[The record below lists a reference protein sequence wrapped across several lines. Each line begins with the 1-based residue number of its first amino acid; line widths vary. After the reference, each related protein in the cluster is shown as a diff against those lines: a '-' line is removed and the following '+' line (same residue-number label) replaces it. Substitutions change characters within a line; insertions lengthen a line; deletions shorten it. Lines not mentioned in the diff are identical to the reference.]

1 LGLTVPCP
9 AADWNP
15 VRLRAQPIDDPSE
28 VRSRVQSLAAG
39 VRLVLFSTA
48 AGLIYTFATFDGPHR
63 PSLFALWG
71 TMAVFGLLTW
81 LLPHERIVR
90 SRHRETFFLLWSV
103 GQIALIG
110 LLAASDGGTKSPLA
124 LLFFLPVAFAALSY
138 PLLSVVLIGAVDVL
152 TFVGVGLAATQPAPD
167 PVHLGFFATCLAIT
181 AVMCAWEANDHERQR
196 DDLAR
201 ISRADPLTGCLNRR
215 GFEERLDAEIDSG
228 MRTGRRTALV
238 VLDLDHFKDV
248 NDTRGHDAGDKLLRW
263 VVETTEEILR
273 PMDSL
278 GRLGGDEFAI
288 LVPGAGPVEGQ
299 EVAQRVQDA
308 LAVRVGVSTGIA
320 SFPADGADRDEL
332 HRYADADL
340 YAAKNGRKP
349 DKTPGSREL
358 SWAAALAR
366 AVDLRMSVPDE
377 HSTVVAHYAAAIAQ
391 RIGWNGAELAM
402 LRMAAMLH
410 DVGKVSVPDR
420 ILRKPGPL
428 SLEEYEQIK
437 DHPVAGAEIVAQI
450 DGLQPIV
457 DWIRHSHEHVDGSGY
472 PDGLIGE
479 DIPMASRVLLVA
491 DAFDA
496 MTSHRPYGAA
506 MPPDIAL
513 EELRANAGKQFD
525 ARCVAALD
533 AYLTEAAAA
542 GESATL
548 LDLQGGLEATA

>member
-1 LGLTVPCP
+1 MRAP
-9 AADWNP
+9 A
-15 VRLRAQPIDDPSE
+15 IDDAAE
-28 VRSRVQSLAAG
+28 VRNRVQSIAAG
-39 VRLVLFSTA
+39 VRLMLFGTA
-48 AGLIYTFATFDGPHR
+48 AGLTYSFATLDGPHR
-63 PSLFALWG
+63 GQLIALFGGMAAL
-71 TMAVFGLLTW
+71 GLLMW
-81 LLPHERIVR
+81 ALPSELIVR

-103 GQIALIG
+103 AHIALIG
-110 LLAASDGGTKSPLA
+110 ALASSDGGAKSPLA
-124 LLFFLPVAFAALSY
+124 LLFFLPVSFAALSY
-138 PLLSVVLIGAVDVL
+138 PLPSVVVIGAVDVL
-152 TFVGVGLAATQPAPD
+152 TFVGAGLLHANPTPD
-167 PVHLGFFATCLAIT
+167 PVHLGFFATCLDMT
-181 AVMCAWEANDHERQR
+181 ALLCAWVAHDHDQQR
-196 DDLAR
+196 EDLAH

-248 NDTRGHDAGDKLLRW
+248 NDTRGHEAGDKLLRW
-263 VVETTEEILR
+263 VVSSVDEVLR

-320 SFPADGADRDEL
+320 SFPADGADREEL
-332 HRYADADL
+332 HRHADADL
-340 YAAKNGRKP
+340 YAAKHGRKP
-349 DKTPGSREL
+349 DTTPGSREL

-391 RIGWNGAELAM
+391 RIGWAGPELAM

-410 DVGKVSVPDR
+410 DVGKGSVPDR
-420 ILRKPGPL
+420 IPRKPGPL
-428 SLEEYEQIK
+428 SLDEYEEIK

-457 DWIRHSHEHVDGSGY
+457 EWIRHSHEHVDGSGY
-472 PDGLIGE
+472 PDGLIGDE
-479 DIPMASRVLLVA
+479 IPHASRILLVA

-506 MPPDIAL
+506 MPPHIAL
-513 EELRANAGKQFD
+513 EELNGNAGKQFD
-525 ARCVAALD
+525 ATCVVALEEHL
-533 AYLTEAAAA
+533 AEAAASGEPGVIA
-542 GESATL
+542 GI
-548 LDLQGGLEATA
+548 

>member
-1 LGLTVPCP
+1 MTGPGQVPIEDP
-9 AADWNP
+9 A
-15 VRLRAQPIDDPSE
+15 V
-28 VRSRVQSLAAG
+28 VRSRTDSIAAG
-39 VRLVLFSTA
+39 VRLTLGSAGAGAVYVA
-48 AGLIYTFATFDGPHR
+48 ATWESPNRGLLAW
-63 PSLFALWG
+63 LFAG
-71 TMAVFGLLTW
+71 IAASGLLVW
-81 LLPHERIVR
+81 ALPSERIVR
-90 SRHRETFFLLWSV
+90 SRLREPFFLLWSV
-103 GQIALIG
+103 VHVFLIAALT
-110 LLAASDGGTKSPLA
+110 AADGGATSPLA
-124 LLFFLPVAFAALSY
+124 LLFFLPLAFAALSY
-138 PLLSVVLIGAVDVL
+138 PLPSVVAIGAVDVL
-152 TFVGVGLAATQPAPD
+152 AFVGVGVLVGAIDT
-167 PVHLGFFATCLAIT
+167 VYLGFFATCLGGT
-181 AVMCAWEANDHERQR
+181 ALICAWEAHDHDRQR

-215 GFEERLDAEIDSG
+215 GFEERLEAEIDGG

-248 NDTRGHDAGDKLLRW
+248 NDTRGHEAGDKLLRW
-263 VVETTEEILR
+263 VVRTIEETLR
-273 PMDSL
+273 PMDSV

-288 LVPGAGPVEGQ
+288 LVPGAGPLEGQ
-299 EVAQRVQDA
+299 EVAGRVKDA
-308 LAVRVGVSTGIA
+308 LALRVGVSTGVA

-332 HRYADADL
+332 HRQADADL
-340 YAAKNGRKP
+340 YAAKHGRKP

-391 RIGWNGAELAM
+391 RIGWSGPELAM

-428 SLEEYEQIK
+428 SLEEYEEIK

-472 PDGLIGE
+472 PDGLAH
-479 DIPMASRVLLVA
+479 DAIPQASRILLAA

-496 MTSHRPYGAA
+496 MTSDRPYRRA
-506 MPPDIAL
+506 MPADEAIA
-513 EELRANAGKQFD
+513 ELRRNAGRQFD
-525 ARCVAALD
+525 PVCVEVLAALV
-533 AYLTEAAAA
+533 TERDPIAA
-542 GESATL
+542 G
-548 LDLQGGLEATA
+548 D

>member
-1 LGLTVPCP
+1 VG
-9 AADWNP
+9 
-15 VRLRAQPIDDPSE
+15 LRAQPIDDPAE

-48 AGLIYTFATFDGPHR
+48 AGLIYTFATLEGVHR
-63 PSLFALWG
+63 PRLFALWG
-71 TMAVFGLLTW
+71 CTAVFGLLTW
-81 LLPHERIVR
+81 LLPYERVVR
-90 SRHRETFFLLWSV
+90 SRRREAFFLLWSIV
-103 GQIALIG
+103 QIALIG
-110 LLAASDGGTKSPLA
+110 ALAASDGGTKSPLA

-138 PLLSVVLIGAVDVL
+138 PLASVVLIGATDVL
-152 TFVGVGLAATQPAPD
+152 TFVGVGLTATKPAPD
-167 PVHLGFFATCLAIT
+167 PVHLGFFATCLGIT
-181 AVMCAWEANDHERQR
+181 TVICAWEAHDHERQR
-196 DDLAR
+196 EDLAR

-248 NDTRGHDAGDKLLRW
+248 NDTRGHEAGDRLLRW
-263 VVETTEEILR
+263 LVTTVHEILR

-288 LVPGAGPVEGQ
+288 LVPGAGPVEGL
-299 EVAQRVQDA
+299 EVAQRVKDA
-308 LAVRVGVSTGIA
+308 LALRVGVSTGVA
-320 SFPADGADRDEL
+320 SFPADGADREEL
-332 HRYADADL
+332 HRHADSDL
-340 YAAKNGRKP
+340 YAAKHGRRP
-349 DKTPGSREL
+349 DTTPGSREL

-377 HSTVVAHYAAAIAQ
+377 HSTVVAHYAAAVAQ
-391 RIGWNGAELAM
+391 RIGWSGAELAM

-428 SLEEYEQIK
+428 SLDEYEEIK

-457 DWIRHSHEHVDGSGY
+457 EWIRHSHEHVDGSGY
-472 PDGLIGE
+472 PDALEGE
-479 DIPMASRVLLVA
+479 DIPLASRILLVA

-513 EELRANAGKQFD
+513 EELRGNAGKQFD
-525 ARCVAALD
+525 ARCVAALEG
-533 AYLTEAAAA
+533 YLAEAAAEGVA
-542 GESATL
+542 LPA
-548 LDLQGGLEATA
+548 

>member
-1 LGLTVPCP
+1 VG
-9 AADWNP
+9 
-15 VRLRAQPIDDPSE
+15 LRAQAIDDPAE
-28 VRSRVQSLAAG
+28 VRSRVQSVAAG
-39 VRLVLFSTA
+39 VRLVLVSAA
-48 AGLIYTFATFDGPHR
+48 AGATYTFATFGGENR
-63 PSLFALWG
+63 GKLLGLFAA
-71 TMAVFGLLTW
+71 MAALGILTW
-81 LLPHERIVR
+81 ILPSERVVR
-90 SRHRETFFLLWSV
+90 SRYREAFFLLWSV
-103 GQIALIG
+103 SQVALIG
-110 LLAASDGGTKSPLA
+110 ALAALDGGTKSPLA
-124 LLFFLPVAFAALSY
+124 LLFFLPVTFAALSY
-138 PLLSVVLIGAVDVL
+138 PLASVVLIGAVDVL
-152 TFVGVGLAATQPAPD
+152 TFVGVGVMATKPAPD
-167 PVHLGFFATCLAIT
+167 PVHLSFFATCLGVT
-181 AVMCAWEANDHERQR
+181 AVMCAWEAHDHDRQR

-248 NDTRGHDAGDKLLRW
+248 NDTRGHEAGDKLLRW
-263 VVETTEEILR
+263 VVATVNEVLR

-288 LVPGAGPVEGQ
+288 LVPGSGPVEGQ
-299 EVAQRVQDA
+299 EVARRVEDA

-320 SFPADGADRDEL
+320 AFPADGTDREDL
-332 HRYADADL
+332 HRHADTDL
-340 YAAKNGRKP
+340 YAAKHGRKP

-391 RIGWNGAELAM
+391 RIGWSGAELAM

-428 SLEEYEQIK
+428 SIEEYEQIK

-457 DWIRHSHEHVDGSGY
+457 DWIRHSHEHVDGTGY
-472 PDGLIGE
+472 PDGLVGE
-479 DIPMASRVLLVA
+479 DIPVASRVLLVA

-513 EELRANAGKQFD
+513 EELRDNAGKQFD
-525 ARCVAALD
+525 TRCVAALE
-533 AYLTEAAAA
+533 AYLAEAAAS
-542 GESATL
+542 GDPTL
-548 LDLQGGLEATA
+548 LMDLPGIEATG

>member
-1 LGLTVPCP
+1 MRAKPIEDP
-9 AADWNP
+9 A
-15 VRLRAQPIDDPSE
+15 E
-28 VRSRVQSLAAG
+28 VRSRVQSVAAG
-39 VRLVLFSTA
+39 VRLTLFSTA
-48 AGLIYTFATFDGPHR
+48 AGLIYALTTWNGPHR
-63 PSLFALWG
+63 GRVLVLLGGMAALG
-71 TMAVFGLLTW
+71 ALMALLSS
-81 LLPHERIVR
+81 ERIVR
-90 SRHRETFFLLWSV
+90 SRHRETVFLLWSV
-103 GQIALIG
+103 AHIAMIAG
-110 LLAASDGGTKSPLA
+110 LAASDGGPKSPLA
-124 LLFFLPVAFAALSY
+124 LLFFLPVVFAALSY
-138 PLLSVVLIGAVDVL
+138 PLPSVVAIGAADML
-152 TFVGVGLAATQPAPD
+152 AFVGVGVVAAKSAAD
-167 PVHLGFFATCLAIT
+167 PVHLGFFATCLGMT
-181 AVMCAWEANDHERQR
+181 AVICAWEAHDHDRQR

-215 GFEERLDAEIDSG
+215 GFEERMAAEIDSG

-248 NDTRGHDAGDKLLRW
+248 NDTRGHEAGDQLLRW
-263 VVETTEEILR
+263 VVRTVEEVLR

-299 EVAQRVQDA
+299 EVAARVKDA
-308 LAVRVGVSTGIA
+308 LAVRVGVSSGVA

-332 HRYADADL
+332 HRHADADL
-340 YAAKNGRKP
+340 YAAKHGRKP

-391 RIGWNGAELAM
+391 RLGWSGPELAM

-428 SLEEYEQIK
+428 SLEEYEEIK
-437 DHPVAGAEIVAQI
+437 DHPVAGAEIVGQI

-457 DWIRHSHEHVDGSGY
+457 EWIRHSHEHVDGSGY
-472 PDGLIGE
+472 PDGLTGE
-479 DIPMASRVLLVA
+479 DIPLASRIMLVA

-506 MPPDIAL
+506 MPPDLAL
-513 EELRANAGKQFD
+513 EELRGNAGRQFD
-525 ARCVAALD
+525 ARCVAALEG
-533 AYLTEAAAA
+533 YLAEAAA
-542 GESATL
+542 GEPGGVATPV
-548 LDLQGGLEATA
+548 